1 MSDIIRIVSEELWLQ
16 EIASYSNRSLRSRI
30 TVLKLHY
37 VHCILCYLN
46 YIVS

>member
-30 TVLKLHY
+30 TVLKFHY
-37 VHCILCYLN
+37 DCILCYLN